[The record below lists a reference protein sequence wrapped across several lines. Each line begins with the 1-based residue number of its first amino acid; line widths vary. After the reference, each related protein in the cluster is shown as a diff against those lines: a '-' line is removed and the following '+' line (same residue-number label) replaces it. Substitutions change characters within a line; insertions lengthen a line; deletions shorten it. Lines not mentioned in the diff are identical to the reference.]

1 MFTTASTL
9 AAKYFPFNTA
19 TSTGAK
25 ITQMLVALLL
35 FAAVMGIII
44 FIAGRFGG
52 RRGDRVVAY
61 LYLLPTVLLLAVGLL
76 YPGGRT
82 IYQSFFN
89 AAGNAFIGLDN
100 YKTIFTDN
108 DQLTVLRNTVF
119 WVVVTPLVATGVGLL
134 YAILVDRSRFESFA
148 KALIFL
154 PMSISFVAASVIWK
168 FVYEYRPDQGRV
180 KQIGL
185 LNQLL
190 VWVGGKPQQ
199 WLLEKQLNTALLIV
213 VMIWIQ
219 AGFAMTILSAAI
231 KAIPDDIIEAA
242 RLDGVGTWGMFRNI
256 TLPSIRPSVVVVLT
270 TIGIGTLKV
279 FDIVR
284 TMTGGQFNT
293 SVIANEFYSQTF
305 RADNQGL
312 GSALAVLLFV
322 LVIPIIWYNIRQVRS
337 SEAQ

>member
-1 MFTTASTL
+1 VFNTASTT
-9 AAKYFPFNTA
+9 PE
-19 TSTGAK
+19 K
-25 ITQMLVALLL
+25 ILQMLSALLL
-35 FAAVMGIII
+35 FAAIMGVIL
-44 FIAGRFGG
+44 FIAGRFSGKRSEKAVG
-52 RRGDRVVAY
+52 Y
-61 LYLLPTVLLLAVGLL
+61 LYLLPTVLLLTVGLV
-76 YPGGRT
+76 YPGLRT
-82 IYQSFFN
+82 IYQSFFD
-89 AAGNAFIGLDN
+89 AAGNAFIGIDN
-100 YKTIFTDN
+100 YKTIFTDQ
-108 DQLTVLRNTVF
+108 DQLTVLRNTVI
-119 WVVVTPLVATGVGLL
+119 WVVLVPLFATGIGML

-154 PMSISFVAASVIWK
+154 PMAISFVAASVIWK

-185 LNQLL
+185 LNQIV
-190 VWVGGKPQQ
+190 VWLGGKPQQ
-199 WLLEKQLNTALLIV
+199 WLIESPLNTLLLIV

-242 RLDGVGTWGMFRNI
+242 RLDGVTAWGMFRNI
-256 TLPSIRPSVVVVLT
+256 TLPSIRPAVVVVLT

-312 GSALAVLLFV
+312 GSALAVLLFL
-322 LVIPIIWYNIRQVRS
+322 LVIPIIWYNVRQVRQ